1 MGLILCPTLLLM
13 TTLLSLYNT
22 ISFSSADLPLVL
34 PGLAYLLAPLTLTT
48 FASSLAA
55 SACML
60 VLLATSL
67 TNSDMT
73 DLALATALTLARL
86 SGSLWSVGL
95 SYGLMA
101 GANLMIISGEDVIG
115 RIRILFSTN

>member
-1 MGLILCPTLLLM
+1 
-13 TTLLSLYNT
+13 
-22 ISFSSADLPLVL
+22 
-34 PGLAYLLAPLTLTT
+34 
-48 FASSLAA
+48 
-55 SACML
+55 ML

-73 DLALATALTLARL
+73 DLALATALTLDRL